1 MMKRNLLLVVLS
13 LFALLT
19 MAQGKGKNYVEV
31 LYFHGKQR
39 CATCIAIEKYAREV
53 VKKDFADER
62 KKGRVVFRVVDIS
75 TSEGEKIAKIIVSL
89 GLRFISMVG
98 KKAKKLVMT

>member
-1 MMKRNLLLVVLS
+1 MMKRNLLLVVFC

-19 MAQGKGKNYVEV
+19 MAQGKSKNYVEV

-53 VKKDFADER
+53 VEKDFANEQ
-62 KKGRVVFRVVDIS
+62 KNLNFRLICSDNAS
-75 TSEGEKIAKIIVSL
+75 C
-89 GLRFISMVG
+89 
-98 KKAKKLVMT
+98 KANYL

>member
-53 VKKDFADER
+53 V
-62 KKGRVVFRVVDIS
+62 
-75 TSEGEKIAKIIVSL
+75 
-89 GLRFISMVG
+89 
-98 KKAKKLVMT
+98 

>member
-1 MMKRNLLLVVLS
+1 MKRNLLLVVFS

-19 MAQGKGKNYVEV
+19 MAQGKSKNYVEV

-53 VKKDFADER
+53 VEKDFANEQ

-75 TSEGEKIAKIIVSL
+75 TSKGDIYRIWIPAGDGQC
-89 GLRFISMVG
+89 GLYKEDQCF
-98 KKAKKLVMT
+98 L

>member
-53 VKKDFADER
+53 VKKILRMNER
-62 KKGRVVFRVVDIS
+62 KAESYSGW
-75 TSEGEKIAKIIVSL
+75 
-89 GLRFISMVG
+89 
-98 KKAKKLVMT
+98 